1 MSVNICP
8 KASSD
13 YLFEFDVCK
22 EFSIQRGLLSR
33 LTAASL
39 SFLRERSAAKT
50 FFSRAARAQ
59 PMSQSLLANELGPG
73 KTLVQQRSWLRRSVL
88 VPATNEQRRLEN
100 GDVPRSVPPVPVQCF
115 DVHQE
120 AVQTNAATLCDELHV

>member
-1 MSVNICP
+1 
-8 KASSD
+8 
-13 YLFEFDVCK
+13 
-22 EFSIQRGLLSR
+22 
-33 LTAASL
+33 
-39 SFLRERSAAKT
+39 
-50 FFSRAARAQ
+50 
-59 PMSQSLLANELGPG
+59 MSQSLLANELGPG

-120 AVQTNAATLCDELHV
+120 AVQTNAATLCDELHVWQGAAATATFVRLPSFERMKWLDEEEWEQLSRD